1 MGTSNGRFFRNGPL
15 ALLCASWMSLAAP
28 ALADEYQDAIAK
40 SFPGF
45 KILSRTEFKKEIQK
59 TVKGNPGLITGKFND
74 DELVDFAAII
84 RDDSKQKTHLGDE
97 YYRGM
102 FVVCHAE
109 DKGSYA
115 CQMLGQGAIS
125 FPHHIYLVRVVPGT
139 VGCYDEYGKKIP
151 RVVKR
156 NAIGSESSNVAS
168 VRIHQPDGT
177 YLNCVTAD

>member
-1 MGTSNGRFFRNGPL
+1 
-15 ALLCASWMSLAAP
+15 MSLAAP

-102 FVVCHAE
+102 FVVCHAR
-109 DKGSYA
+109 DKQPYA
-115 CQMLGQGAIS
+115 CQILGQSAIS
-125 FPHHIYLVRVVPGT
+125 LPFFLYLYRVEPRKV
-139 VGCYDEYGKKIP
+139 VCHDANNKKVEQII
-151 RVVKR
+151 KR
-156 NAIGSESSNVAS
+156 NAIGTADI
-168 VRIHQPDGT
+168 VRGVGISLEIHQPDGS
-177 YLNCVTAD
+177 YLTC